1 MNGWKECKP
10 SMKNKVCM
18 LTTVHQPYDTRVFHK
33 EAKSLAKV
41 HNVVLIAPDEG
52 GADKEVDGVRIITVK
67 KPGSKVL
74 HPITMWRVFKAGFK
88 QDCDVYHC
96 HEPGSLFVCA
106 ILKVLRGKKL
116 IYDAHEHY
124 PSLIAEDS
132 LFPDFTRPLVRVFA
146 DVEERVLARFADVVI
161 TVDENLASKYKKH
174 HKDVVIISNYPK
186 LSLFSENKISDD
198 LKNEFERN
206 MVLLYVGGLTKD
218 RGTLE
223 SIQALQ
229 KIVKKVPN
237 AKLVFLGEFKGGAE
251 YKEEVIS
258 YVEKK
263 NFDRYVE
270 FSGYV
275 PHEDVVE
282 YMNMAKVGTLFLQ
295 PIPRY
300 INAVSI
306 KLFEYM
312 ACGLPVVAS
321 NFPAI
326 SRVVKEADCGIL
338 VDPTDVDEIA
348 DAMVYMLEYPEE
360 AKRMGENGRRAVE
373 EKYNWER
380 MEERLLELYE
390 GLK

>member
-1 MNGWKECKP
+1 M
-10 SMKNKVCM
+10 KVCI
-18 LTTVHQPYDTRVFHK
+18 LTTVHGKFDDRIFHK
-33 EAKSLAKV
+33 EAKSLTKAHEV
-41 HNVVLIAPDEG
+41 LLIAPDEER
-52 GADKEVDGVRIITVK
+52 ADKEVDGVRIVTVK
-67 KPGSKVL
+67 KPKSKVL

-96 HEPGSLFVCA
+96 HEPGSLFVCV

-132 LFPDFTRPLVRVFA
+132 LFPDFSRPLVRFFA
-146 DVEERVLARFADVVI
+146 DVEERVLVRFADVVI
-161 TVDENLASKYKKH
+161 TVDENLASKYKKY
-174 HKDVVIISNYPK
+174 HKDVIIIFNYPK
-186 LSLFSENKISDD
+186 LSLFRENKISDD
-198 LKNEFERN
+198 LKNGFERN

-258 YVEKK
+258 YIEKN

-321 NFPAI
+321 NFPEI
-326 SRVVKEADCGIL
+326 SQIVKEADCGML

-348 DAMVYMLEYPEE
+348 DAIVYLLEHPEDAE
-360 AKRMGENGRRAVE
+360 RMGENGRRAVG

-390 GLK
+390 GLETCQ